1 MPPQKYHGLNRL
13 KYIYPL
19 EYWLTVKMKGTQV
32 SSKIEDVLLLR
43 LDGGYVVVYLS
54 SLFTLSILL
63 HSAIYVHIS
72 LYFLKE

>member
-1 MPPQKYHGLNRL
+1 MPPQKYHGLNKV

-19 EYWLTVKMKGTQV
+19 DHCTTVKMKGTQV

-54 SLFTLSILL
+54 SLFILSVLL
-63 HSAIYVHIS
+63 YSATYVHSS